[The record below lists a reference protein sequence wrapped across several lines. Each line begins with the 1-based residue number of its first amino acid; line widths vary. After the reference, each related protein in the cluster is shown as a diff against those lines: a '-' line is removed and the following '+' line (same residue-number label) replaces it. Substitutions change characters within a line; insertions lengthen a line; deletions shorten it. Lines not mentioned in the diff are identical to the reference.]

1 MSDYWS
7 ASVQRRRLRES
18 IRGLITPSGKFG
30 QTWVNNLFGLHKRN
44 NNNNNNNM
52 LTNNDNSNSNY
63 TDNNKNNVEIETKE
77 EEGDGEHRSHIIHT
91 TLPPPPPPP
100 STTTTTTTILFNTDS
115 AIPAL
120 AEITTSNDNLRF
132 NPCSQPYFTNQ
143 KLSLSVPLSTNDT
156 TFTNYYNNTYKNGAD
171 TLTTDN
177 KATTHATTFTA
188 MINDPTNDM
197 PSDMSSYTCT
207 KEQFILHTLVE
218 LGVLSY
224 RHHVN
229 PLAKVYIV
237 VYYTV
242 QMFTYIYY
250 AVYECLN
257 ALLMQPYVW
266 LYVNI

>member
-18 IRGLITPSGKFG
+18 IRGLIAPRGKFG

-44 NNNNNNNM
+44 NSNNNM
-52 LTNNDNSNSNY
+52 LTNNDNSNSNFVN
-63 TDNNKNNVEIETKE
+63 NNKNNVEIETKE
-77 EEGDGEHRSHIIHT
+77 EEGEPRSPIIYT
-91 TLPPPPPPP
+91 TVPPPLPPPPPPLM
-100 STTTTTTTILFNTDS
+100 TTTTNLLFNTDS

-120 AEITTSNDNLRF
+120 ADLTTSNDNLSF
-132 NPCSQPYFTNQ
+132 NPGSQPYFTNQ
-143 KLSLSVPLSTNDT
+143 SLSSPLSTNDT
-156 TFTNYYNNTYKNGAD
+156 TYNTNTNTNCNNTYKNAAD
-171 TLTTDN
+171 TLTTDKN
-177 KATTHATTFTA
+177 ATTHTATHTA
-188 MINDPTNDM
+188 SINDPTM

-242 QMFTYIYY
+242 HMFTYI
-250 AVYECLN
+250 
-257 ALLMQPYVW
+257 
-266 LYVNI
+266 